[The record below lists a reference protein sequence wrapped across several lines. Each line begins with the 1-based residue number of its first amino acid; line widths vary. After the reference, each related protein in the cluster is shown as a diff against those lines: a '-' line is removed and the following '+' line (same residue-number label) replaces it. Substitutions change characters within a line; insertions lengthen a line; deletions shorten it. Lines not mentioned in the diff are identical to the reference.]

1 MSKSFLCDSREK
13 YKEGSEPTV
22 RKVDNQEA
30 GNNSEIKHKKN
41 RGQRQPRPQSI
52 QETAFQSN
60 YNI

>member
-1 MSKSFLCDSREK
+1 MSKSFLRDYREK

-22 RKVDNQEA
+22 REVDNQEA
-30 GNNSEIKHKKN
+30 GNNSEVKHKKN
-41 RGQRQPRPQSI
+41 RGQRRPRPKSI